1 MKRVAILGST
11 GSIGVNTLA
20 VIAEHPEEFRVVGLG
35 ARANVERL
43 AEQVRRFH
51 PDTVAV
57 WEGERSDALRAALG
71 ADTPHL
77 LTGLEGLRTLAA
89 DAAADIVVIAMSG
102 SQAVLPLMDAI
113 RAGKRIALANKES
126 IVMAGE
132 VVRRLLDASSAT
144 LIPVDSEHNALYQ
157 CLEGRDPATIERVY
171 LTGSGGPLRDVPA
184 SEFASLTVEAVLN
197 HPKWKM
203 GRKITVDSA
212 TLINKGL
219 ELIEARWLFGLPLPR
234 IQTLIHP
241 EAVIHAMVEFVDGTC
256 LAVLAPC
263 DMRLAIQYA
272 LSAPRRLRSRVPPL
286 DFAAA
291 VRHQF
296 LPPDEE
302 KFPCLRLAREAAR
315 AGGTLPAVLN
325 AANEEAVWAFLDGAM
340 RFVDIATVIER
351 TLQHSTNHASPT
363 LETLLAADQQAR
375 VAAREAMSRLRSS
388 HAVPAASALS

>member
-1 MKRVAILGST
+1 MKRIAILGST

-35 ARANVERL
+35 ARANAERL

-57 WEGERSDALRAALG
+57 WETARAEALRATLG
-71 ADTPHL
+71 DEAPRL
-77 LTGLEGLRTLAA
+77 ATGLEGLRALAA
-89 DAAADIVVIAMSG
+89 DPSADIVVIAMSG
-102 SQAVLPLMDAI
+102 SDAVLPLLDAI

-132 VVRRLLDASSAT
+132 VIRRLLDEHGST

-184 SEFASLTVEAVLN
+184 SAFASLTVEAVLN

-212 TLINKGL
+212 TLMNKGL
-219 ELIEARWLFGLPLPR
+219 ELIEARWLFDLPLPR

-256 LAVLAPC
+256 LAALAPC

-272 LSAPRRLRSRVPPL
+272 LTAPRRLRSRVPPL
-286 DFAAA
+286 DFTTAA
-291 VRHQF
+291 RHQF

-302 KFPCLRLAREAAR
+302 KFPCLRLAREAAH
-315 AGGTLPAVLN
+315 AGGTMPAVLN
-325 AANEEAVWAFLDGAM
+325 AANEEAVWAFLDGAI
-340 RFVDIATVIER
+340 RFVDIATVIEQ
-351 TLQHSTNHASPT
+351 TLQQAANHASPT
-363 LETLLAADQQAR
+363 LEALFAADRWAR
-375 VAAREAMSRLRSS
+375 DTAREELARLRP
-388 HAVPAASALS
+388 PAASVLP